1 MSARGKITAGDAQ
14 VVPPLPKELN
24 TWDSLSGFRAEDAP
38 EMRDEKSSCLQL
50 KHLTQ
55 VDS

>member
-24 TWDSLSGFRAEDAP
+24 TWDPLSGFRAEDAP
-38 EMRDEKSSCLQL
+38 EMRDEMSS
-50 KHLTQ
+50 
-55 VDS
+55 

>member
-24 TWDSLSGFRAEDAP
+24 TWDALSGFRAEDAP
-38 EMRDEKSSCLQL
+38 EMRDEMSS
-50 KHLTQ
+50 
-55 VDS
+55 